1 MATNMELLEGYEENI
16 DDCVENESQIGQ
28 IQIEKGKHNQ
38 RKTEKLL
45 YRC

>member
-28 IQIEKGKHNQ
+28 IQVEKGKRNQ

-45 YRC
+45 